1 MWFQRRER
9 CREAKARDEHAMA
22 WVAESLLPTPPR
34 PSSRLRLS
42 RASTARSGGPHRCVV
57 SSQSRPRP
65 PCLWS
70 QKGEETEGERV
81 GHLRVLRWRGREPVV
96 THPPIAVMEVGEGE
110 GEGERRRRER
120 RCECVCVWERDRKRT
135 KKLLEKRSGKRVHAN
150 AAFPDGFHLVVS
162 NLTPKIKKQSAME
175 KSVWQT

>member
-34 PSSRLRLS
+34 PSSRRRLS
-42 RASTARSGGPHRCVV
+42 HASTARSGGPHHCVV

-120 RCECVCVWERDRKRT
+120 RCECVCEREIERGQKSYWKNVRGNEFTRT
-135 KKLLEKRSGKRVHAN
+135 PLFRMAFTLL
-150 AAFPDGFHLVVS
+150 F
-162 NLTPKIKKQSAME
+162 
-175 KSVWQT
+175 QT